1 MYIDSSS
8 SYQKRR
14 LTVLHFPTQNVQSP
28 KVPKWNFVLAGR
40 MSNTPIK
47 NGVHLPY
54 LNRSYS
60 SPLIFR
66 DLSKGVILSLF
77 IQDTTSVMDRSGAE
91 QKFKGCSLWPLSPP
105 LCSSEIGSFGIQ
117 KSYPPALMSWWFSEL
132 PFRWEYVSSFPGKN
146 PCFLLDFT
154 EVNFSNLE
162 KGEVG
167 YPVGVENP

>member
-1 MYIDSSS
+1 MYIDSST

-40 MSNTPIK
+40 MSDTPIK

-105 LCSSEIGSFGIQ
+105 LFSSETGSFGIQ
-117 KSYPPALMSWWFSEL
+117 KSYPPALMSWSFSEL
-132 PFRWEYVSSFPGKN
+132 PFRWDMFPRSLEKIRVFSSILLRWN
-146 PCFLLDFT
+146 FL
-154 EVNFSNLE
+154 NLE